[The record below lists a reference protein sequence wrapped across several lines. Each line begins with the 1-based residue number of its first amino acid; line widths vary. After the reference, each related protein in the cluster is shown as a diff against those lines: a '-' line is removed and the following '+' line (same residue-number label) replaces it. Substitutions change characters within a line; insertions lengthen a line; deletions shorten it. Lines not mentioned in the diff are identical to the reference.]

1 MSDPDFD
8 EDDDWEPEPDGTLY
22 ELPADG
28 ADEPP
33 PLIYAT
39 LEAFVT
45 EQLAPLYRRNLNS
58 QDRTWCAQWW
68 LHAEAISRLEALW
81 RAWEHL
87 RLDPALGMSVWFRDH
102 LDHHMAVL
110 LDAEGPFKGCKPD
123 AHAERMQPLP
133 LKPPPAGLF

>member
-8 EDDDWEPEPDGTLY
+8 EDDDWEPESDGTLY
-22 ELPADG
+22 ELPAEG
-28 ADEPP
+28 ADKP
-33 PLIYAT
+33 PLIYAA
-39 LEAFVT
+39 LPAFVT

-58 QDRTWCAQWW
+58 QDRTWCAEWW
-68 LHAEAISRLEALW
+68 RHAEAVSRLEALW

-133 LKPPPAGLF
+133 LKPPPPGLF